1 MTYSPSYSQTPPHS
15 KKSTFIFFVTCAKN
29 LEGLLRE
36 EILEIGNNNVVLKE
50 TVAGVYVEGTLE
62 LAYRICLWSRLANQ
76 VLLKLVEFEV
86 RDSQGL
92 YREIQKIRW
101 SEHLDLDRTFAV
113 DITGEHNFMTHS
125 LYTAQRIKDAI
136 VDQFRKV
143 TGDRPSIETSRP
155 DVLLNLHMDGEFCT
169 LSLSLSGESLHRRG
183 YRLEG
188 GKAPLKETLAA
199 AILIR
204 AGWPKY
210 LKQENPVLLDPM
222 CGTGTLLIEA
232 AFMAFDIAPGLDRTY
247 FGFLGWKHHDGEIW
261 RKLLKE
267 AEDRQSKGLTRKD
280 VKILGSDIH
289 PEAIAKSQENISK
302 AGLASYISVK
312 LGDCTELKYP
322 EELTPPLCP
331 TDQEPVELSLPPGE
345 RRDQDTPQKNN
356 RLIICNPPYGER
368 MNPGDFE
375 SLDLLFKGFGDAL
388 KAHFMGWHMAVFSGA
403 PKECTQHLRMR
414 SHKSYPLYN
423 GTLPCR
429 VYLFEIEKEKFFRD

>member
-1 MTYSPSYSQTPPHS
+1 MSDYTHYAHPTHA
-15 KKSTFIFFVTCAKN
+15 KSTPIFFITCAKN

-36 EILEIGNNNVVLKE
+36 ELITLGVSPVDLKE
-50 TVAGVYVEGTLE
+50 TVAGVYVRGD
-62 LAYRICLWSRLANQ
+62 LALGYKICLWSRLANQ
-76 VLLKLVEFEV
+76 VLLRLAEFEA
-86 RDSQGL
+86 RDTQGL
-92 YREIQKIRW
+92 YREVQKIDW
-101 SEHLDLDRTFAV
+101 SWHLELDRTLAV
-113 DITGEHNFMTHS
+113 DITGEHNFITHS
-125 LYTAQRIKDAI
+125 LYAAQRVKDAI
-136 VDQFRKV
+136 VDQFRKH
-143 TGDRPSIETSRP
+143 TGDRPSVETIRP

-210 LKQENPVLLDPM
+210 LQENNPTLLDPM

-247 FGFLGWKHHDGEIW
+247 FGFSGWKQHDLTIW

-267 AEDRQSKGLTRKD
+267 AEDRQAKGLTRKD

-302 AGLASYISVK
+302 AGLASFISV
-312 LGDCTELKYP
+312 ELKD
-322 EELTPPLCP
+322 CA
-331 TDQEPVELSLPPGE
+331 DILPPEG
-345 RRDQDTPQKNN
+345 RIQDSPLHPQDQDNQ
-356 RLIICNPPYGER
+356 LIICNPPYGER

-375 SLDLLFKGFGDAL
+375 ALDLLFNNFGQAL
-388 KAHFMGWHMAVFSGA
+388 RKNFKNWHLALFSGA
-403 PKECTQHLRMR
+403 PKECSQKIRLR
-414 SHKSYPLYN
+414 SHKSYPLFN

-429 VYLFEIEKEKFFRD
+429 VYLFDIKESQFFREDL